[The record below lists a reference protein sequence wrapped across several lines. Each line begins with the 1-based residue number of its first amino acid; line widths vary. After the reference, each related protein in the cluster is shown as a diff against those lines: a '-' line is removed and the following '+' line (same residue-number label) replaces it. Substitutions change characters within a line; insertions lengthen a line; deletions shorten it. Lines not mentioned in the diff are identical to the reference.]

1 MLEAISKEDMD
12 GRVSQYAHVKTH
24 TANFQELKV
33 DASKALRN
41 AMWRFRSGLSN
52 KSMLMAKDSG
62 DEEVAGQYK
71 IQALWEVASPLAEAW
86 SRQFLLRRFQ

>member
-1 MLEAISKEDMD
+1 MNCKEDMD
-12 GRVSQYAHVKTH
+12 GWVSLSAYLKHC
-24 TANFQELKV
+24 TAILQELKV

-41 AMWRFRSGLSN
+41 AMWRFRSGLNN

-62 DEEVAGQYK
+62 AEEDAGQHK

-86 SRQFLLRRFQ
+86 SQQFLLRRFQQ